1 MSTPGPERVPSK
13 VKVDKTS
20 GQGKPPAAAKP
31 KPGSK
36 PGAAKPGAAKPGAAK
51 SGAGRPGAKATGGGK
66 GRKPITPVKVSNST
80 NWGPIAIGGV
90 VGVIVLAIIGY
101 AVFSVVRGSR
111 SWEDKV
117 ADIKGVVNYRAQKNA
132 ALDSRNHKDGTLTY
146 VTSPPVGGDHNPLW
160 QNCMGDVYGAAIA
173 NEHAVHSLEH
183 GAVWVTY
190 KPGIPQDQ
198 IDDLKKKVQGKDYM
212 LMSPYPG
219 LDHNVSLQVWGY
231 QLKLDD
237 ATDPRIDAFIKDA
250 RLNASMEPGAACSSG
265 NTTTGPV
272 TAAATGTQP
281 GTTQPS
287 AGS

>member
-20 GQGKPPAAAKP
+20 GQGKPPAG
-31 KPGSK
+31 GSK
-36 PGAAKPGAAKPGAAK
+36 PKAGAAKPGAAKAGAK
-51 SGAGRPGAKATGGGK
+51 GTPRPGAM
-66 GRKPITPVKVSNST
+66 GRKPVTPVKVSSGT

-90 VGVIVLAIIGY
+90 VGIVVLGIIGY
-101 AVFSVVRGSR
+101 AVFAVVKGSR

-160 QNCMGDVYGAAIA
+160 QNCMGDVYDAAIA

-212 LMSPYPG
+212 FMSPYPG

-231 QLKLDD
+231 QLKLDS
-237 ATDPRIDAFIKDA
+237 ATDSRIDEFIKDT

-272 TAAATGTQP
+272 TASSTATQP
-281 GTTQPS
+281 GMTQPS
-287 AGS
+287 AGN